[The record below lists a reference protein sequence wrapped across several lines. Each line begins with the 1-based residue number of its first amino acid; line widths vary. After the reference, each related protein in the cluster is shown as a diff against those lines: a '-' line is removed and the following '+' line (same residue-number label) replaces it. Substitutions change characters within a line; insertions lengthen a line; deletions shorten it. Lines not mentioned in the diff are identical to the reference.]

1 MHWLAP
7 GEAQMTASPKV
18 DAPRLEL
25 VNEGRPGAVVTG
37 NCVTVGPFTTKEG
50 AASARRTLSDSGY
63 LSTLREVATR
73 EFDGYWVYLESPPTE
88 AGERRLLDRLKKGG
102 IADVQVVGEPGARR
116 VSLGVFSEEGRAAAQ
131 SEKVAKLQLL
141 PQIEAR
147 EKDTTSIW
155 LDLQLKSGAAPLEGQ
170 KFRAGESELEFR
182 VCPPPDAP
190 ESGAEGSEGSDSGPP
205 DGEAAPA

>member
-7 GEAQMTASPKV
+7 GETQMTASPKV

-25 VNEGRPGAVVTG
+25 VNEARPGAMVTG
-37 NCVTVGPFTTKEG
+37 NCVTVGPFTTSEG
-50 AASARRTLSDSGY
+50 AAAARRTLGDSGY
-63 LSTLREVATR
+63 PSTPREVATR

-102 IADVQVVGEPGARR
+102 IADAQAVGDLGSRR
-116 VSLGVFSEEGRAAAQ
+116 ISLGIFSDEGRAAAQ

-147 EKDTTSIW
+147 EKNATAIW
-155 LDLQLKSGAAPLEGQ
+155 LDLTLKSDSPPLEGQ
-170 KFRAGESELEFR
+170 KFPAGDTELEFR
-182 VCPPPDAP
+182 PCEATPA
-190 ESGAEGSEGSDSGPP
+190 GPP
-205 DGEAAPA
+205 TAE

>member
-1 MHWLAP
+1 MRWLVP
-7 GEAQMTASPKV
+7 GEAQMPASPKV
-18 DAPRLEL
+18 NAPPLEL
-25 VNEGRPGAVVTG
+25 VNEGRPVTAG
-37 NCVTVGPFTTKEG
+37 SGSCVTVGPFNTTEG

-63 LSTLREVATR
+63 PSTPREVVTR

-147 EKDTTSIW
+147 EKDGTAIW
-155 LDLQLKSGAAPLEGQ
+155 LDLTLKSDSPPLEGQ
-170 KFRAGESELEFR
+170 KFPAGDTELEFR
-182 VCPPPDAP
+182 ACEATPA
-190 ESGAEGSEGSDSGPP
+190 GPP
-205 DGEAAPA
+205 AAQ